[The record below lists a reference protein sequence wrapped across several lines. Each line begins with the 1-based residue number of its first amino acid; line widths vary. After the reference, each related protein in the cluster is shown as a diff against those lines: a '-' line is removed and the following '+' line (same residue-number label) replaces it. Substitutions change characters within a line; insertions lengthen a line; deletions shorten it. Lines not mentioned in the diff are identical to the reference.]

1 MYFNIET
8 KRLKL
13 RPISL
18 KDAEFI
24 IDLTNSKG
32 WLNFIGNR
40 NISTKEDAVNYIQKI
55 INNANFYYTVFEL
68 KESQKAI
75 GIVTFLK
82 REDEQFPDIGF
93 ALLPEFQKN
102 GYTLEASKSYLE
114 KIASL
119 QIHQNI
125 IAFTM
130 PNNQRAIKLLHK
142 LGFHHTGNFMEKKE
156 NLSYYSL

>member
-55 INNANFYYTVFEL
+55 INNANFYFLSV
-68 KESQKAI
+68 A
-75 GIVTFLK
+75 GMTFGVLL
-82 REDEQFPDIGF
+82 RRMQDILAHHLSLLLCLVCLFHIIEVICSFFGF
-93 ALLPEFQKN
+93 LNP
-102 GYTLEASKSYLE
+102 YDC
-114 KIASL
+114 
-119 QIHQNI
+119 
-125 IAFTM
+125 
-130 PNNQRAIKLLHK
+130 
-142 LGFHHTGNFMEKKE
+142 
-156 NLSYYSL
+156 